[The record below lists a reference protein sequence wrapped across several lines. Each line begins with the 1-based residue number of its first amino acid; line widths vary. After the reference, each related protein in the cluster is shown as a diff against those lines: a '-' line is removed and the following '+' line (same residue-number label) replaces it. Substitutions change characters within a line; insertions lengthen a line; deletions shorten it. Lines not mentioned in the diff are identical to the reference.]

1 MHYPKIG
8 SKQSDCSHHAGN
20 EFVDLLFAVAPDTT
34 LLVRVSLLLE
44 TTDGGGQLE
53 GPEEVVGLLE
63 GVTDG
68 PDLVDEILDAVDT
81 LLSESLL
88 NDGVVAKSDSGSVDL
103 TETSLV
109 DELADSVS
117 GGVTVGD
124 VGLDHADHVDGSAV
138 ELDEDTVVELSK
150 SKELHDLL
158 RLGGKLVNTI

>member
-1 MHYPKIG
+1 
-8 SKQSDCSHHAGN
+8 
-20 EFVDLLFAVAPDTT
+20 
-34 LLVRVSLLLE
+34 
-44 TTDGGGQLE
+44 
-53 GPEEVVGLLE
+53 
-63 GVTDG
+63 
-68 PDLVDEILDAVDT
+68 VDEILDAVDT

-124 VGLDHADHVDGSAV
+124 VGLDHADHVDSGAV

-150 SKELHDLL
+150 SKKLHDLL
-158 RLGGKLVNTI
+158 GLGGKLVNTI